1 MDNGQQWS
9 RSGPFFSEELVKLY
23 LAELQSPEEMTR
35 CGCALALGAL
45 PAFFLKGRLLQV
57 RLA

>member
-9 RSGPFFSEELVKLY
+9 PSGSIFSEELVKQY
-23 LAELQSPEEMTR
+23 LAELQSPEEMAR
-35 CGCALALGAL
+35 CGFALALGAL
-45 PAFFLKGRLLQV
+45 PAFVLKGRLRQV